1 MTAHGTAAPGNTASE
16 TQIRNVRDAHGNVL
30 SDGDSVTLIK
40 DLKIKGTSTSIKVGS
55 KAKSIRLIDSSD
67 GHNIAC
73 KLDGFGAINLKSE
86 FVKKS

>member
-1 MTAHGTAAPGNTASE
+1 ML
-16 TQIRNVRDAHGNVL
+16 IVLDAHGNPL

-55 KAKSIRLIDSSD
+55 KAKGIRLIDLSD